1 MHRWIRTIPG
11 GFADRHDHQI
21 LRTKKGTRTLPAH
34 EMDSVR
40 VERTPAVLQTAA
52 ATESAYCPDHPNGTR
67 TRISTLREWLPIQ
80 LVDGA
85 RIAPT
90 GFKPDISAL
99 KGLCPFRLDDGAR
112 MGHRGFEP
120 RSDGLRVR
128 YSTVIL
134 MTQDSPHRI

>member
-1 MHRWIRTIPG
+1 M
-11 GFADRHDHQI
+11 
-21 LRTKKGTRTLPAH
+21 RTKQGTRAFLAH

-40 VERTPAVLQTAA
+40 IERTPVVFQTAA
-52 ATESAYCPDHPNGTR
+52 STKLAYCPDHPNGTR

-90 GFKPDISAL
+90 GFEPDISAL